1 MINIRIISLFV
12 VLLFSTYRE
21 NLTLSIGVNLDAM
34 VCFSFV
40 FSIFIFKILWLGGK
54 HMVQIAI
61 RKGQTC
67 KQIEYQVINILELN
81 YLDFWAADL
90 ADY

>member
-1 MINIRIISLFV
+1 
-12 VLLFSTYRE
+12 
-21 NLTLSIGVNLDAM
+21 
-34 VCFSFV
+34 
-40 FSIFIFKILWLGGK
+40 
-54 HMVQIAI
+54 MVQIAI